1 MDCDKCCDQLLTFGP
16 FNEQKLQFRKGL
28 KRRWNVKRWRSD
40 GRGMRSRHR
49 GPASGRPVKVV
60 GTPSDSNRSVDCW
73 FGYHVYWS
81 YQHARLLS
89 RAHHCAHSFP
99 DDTKMYQKERGYHV
113 ACHRAHTI
121 GDAKHL
127 CRSPDQRPICLVNN
141 VPSWKETAGY
151 VLSNGRCNQHHQL
164 QNTLDW
170 KI

>member
-16 FNEQKLQFRKGL
+16 FNEQKLWFRKGL

-49 GPASGRPVKVV
+49 VPASGRPVKLV